1 MDNAKYDDG
10 LDTVTNASD
19 LEQVV
24 PKSISTT
31 IQHCDK
37 FNVLGLVKHIR
48 SEIQKLPRD
57 TTPLAIGQEL
67 TAARDVVMGQ
77 NVQMSEPT
85 PAPAPTPT
93 PTPAPAPAPTPA
105 PAPAPTPAPSPGVEQ
120 SDESSNE
127 DGGDAKI
134 YKLGHAGAR
143 CVELPRATRV
153 KRTRSVEECAEL
165 VKKRGHL
172 HFAFLP
178 QRRVLGAAKTVEQM
192 SSHSQGPI

>member
-1 MDNAKYDDG
+1 MHDAAVEAESSDQTSNLGDQGPHNKLGQQSSAQEDATTDKTLQVATATMDNAKYDDG
-10 LDTVTNASD
+10 LDTATNTSD

-93 PTPAPAPAPTPA
+93 PAPALRLRP
-105 PAPAPTPAPSPGVEQ
+105 
-120 SDESSNE
+120 
-127 DGGDAKI
+127 
-134 YKLGHAGAR
+134 
-143 CVELPRATRV
+143 
-153 KRTRSVEECAEL
+153 
-165 VKKRGHL
+165 HL
-172 HFAFLP
+172 HPHLRQEWSKATSP
-178 QRRVLGAAKTVEQM
+178 ATKMEVTRKSTAWSTQAQGA
-192 SSHSQGPI
+192 